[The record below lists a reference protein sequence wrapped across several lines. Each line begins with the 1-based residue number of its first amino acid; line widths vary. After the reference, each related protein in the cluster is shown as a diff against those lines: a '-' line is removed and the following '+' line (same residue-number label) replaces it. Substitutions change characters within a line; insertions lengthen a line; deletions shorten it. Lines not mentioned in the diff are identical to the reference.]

1 MPMAGLALPA
11 IIRDSETGQVNWSN
25 VITGG
30 LTACV
35 IAAGTSLISLNNKV
49 AELAVVSAQ
58 RGQYIEQIPA
68 ALERLRY
75 QEKAVDALVTGNAKQ
90 AEYANAARGRGC
102 FAHDSALLHEV
113 VGLLEDLAVAD
124 VKLALDAAHQVV
136 TGFAL
141 LAVAFQ
147 RIDAELFVHLFGMDD
162 DGALD
167 AGGHVCNLL
176 ERFKRFHVVSF
187 RRKNGAG

>member
-1 MPMAGLALPA
+1 MEFDPNMVFQKLRGLSNMPMAGLALPA

-49 AELAVVSAQ
+49 AELAVISAQ

-75 QEKAVDALVTGNAKQ
+75 QEKAVDALVTGNA
-90 AEYANAARGRGC
+90 AATSDRFRASDAARMELRIETRFMQELAKLESRLDRESGRG
-102 FAHDSALLHEV
+102 
-113 VGLLEDLAVAD
+113 
-124 VKLALDAAHQVV
+124 
-136 TGFAL
+136 
-141 LAVAFQ
+141 
-147 RIDAELFVHLFGMDD
+147 
-162 DGALD
+162 
-167 AGGHVCNLL
+167 
-176 ERFKRFHVVSF
+176 
-187 RRKNGAG
+187 RK

>member
-1 MPMAGLALPA
+1 MEFDPNMVFQKLRGLSHMPMAGLALPA

-49 AELAVVSAQ
+49 AELSVIAAQ

-75 QEKAVDALVTGNAKQ
+75 QERAVDALVTGSA
-90 AEYANAARGRGC
+90 AATADRFRASDAARMEARIETR
-102 FAHDSALLHEV
+102 FMQELAK
-113 VGLLEDLAVAD
+113 LEA
-124 VKLALDAAHQVV
+124 
-136 TGFAL
+136 
-141 LAVAFQ
+141 
-147 RIDAELFVHLFGMDD
+147 RIDRESGK
-162 DGALD
+162 G
-167 AGGHVCNLL
+167 
-176 ERFKRFHVVSF
+176 
-187 RRKNGAG
+187 RR

>member
-49 AELAVVSAQ
+49 AELAVISAQ
-58 RGQYIEQIPA
+58 RGQYIEQMPA

-75 QEKAVDALVTGNAKQ
+75 QEKAVDALVTGNA
-90 AEYANAARGRGC
+90 AATADRFRVSDAARMEARIETRFMQELAKLEARLDRESGR
-102 FAHDSALLHEV
+102 V
-113 VGLLEDLAVAD
+113 
-124 VKLALDAAHQVV
+124 
-136 TGFAL
+136 
-141 LAVAFQ
+141 
-147 RIDAELFVHLFGMDD
+147 
-162 DGALD
+162 
-167 AGGHVCNLL
+167 
-176 ERFKRFHVVSF
+176 
-187 RRKNGAG
+187 RK